1 MFAAFNVSSY
11 FILYM
16 QKKMK
21 KIYKN
26 INKVNI
32 NKIKLLP
39 VFHLYILKFY
49 TFFFLIQEKDFHSDF
64 DIKAHDH

>member
-1 MFAAFNVSSY
+1 
-11 FILYM
+11 M
-16 QKKMK
+16 QKKKIK

-49 TFFFLIQEKDFHSDF
+49 TFFFLIQEKDFHNDF
-64 DIKAHDH
+64 DINAHDH